1 MGDRLKGKV
10 AIVTGA
16 GRGLGRS
23 HALALAAEGAKI
35 VVNDLGVASDGSGT
49 DASPAEQVAHEIKKA
64 GGDAIASF
72 GNVTKLEDCQK
83 TVQEAVDKWGRVDIL
98 INNAGVLR
106 DRMVFNMS
114 AEEWDIVIKTHLYGH
129 FNCIRA
135 VASQMRQQRGGRIVN
150 TSSESGLGNLGQVN
164 YSAAKEGIVGLTR
177 TVARDLGR
185 YGIICNA
192 IRPRA
197 GTRMTLNEA
206 IQEAWTKSGGSGLG
220 AIPGETIEE
229 YLPPP
234 EFVSPFVVFLCT
246 DEAAKA
252 NINGRT
258 FLVVGGKVS
267 LYSEPELIKTITK
280 DWQKKGPW
288 TLDELIARVP
298 KELAEGLINPSP
310 PKEEKKK

>member
-1 MGDRLKGKV
+1 MGGRLKGKV

-16 GRGLGRS
+16 GRGIGRC
-23 HALALAAEGAKI
+23 HALALAAEGAAI

-49 DASPAEQVAHEIKKA
+49 DQSPAQQVADEIKKA
-64 GGDAIASF
+64 GGDAIASY

-83 TVQEAVDKWGRVDIL
+83 TVQDAVDKWGRVDIL

-114 AEEWDIVIKTHLYGH
+114 AEEWDLVIKTHLYGH

-135 VASQMRQQRGGRIVN
+135 VASQMRQQRTGRIVN
-150 TSSESGLGNLGQVN
+150 TSSEAGLGNLGQAN

-197 GTRMTLNEA
+197 GTRMTMNDA
-206 IQEAWTKSGGSGLG
+206 VQEAWNKSGGSGLG
-220 AIPGETIEE
+220 AAPGETMED

-234 EFVSPFVVFLCT
+234 EYVSPFVVFLCT

-258 FLVVGGKVS
+258 FLVVGGQ
-267 LYSEPELIKTITK
+267 LGLFSEPEVIRKITK
-280 DWQKKGPW
+280 DWRKDGPW
-288 TLDELIARVP
+288 TLDELVARVP
-298 KELAEGLINPSP
+298 KELAQGLVNPSP
-310 PKEEKKK
+310 PKKEK

>member
-1 MGDRLKGKV
+1 
-10 AIVTGA
+10 
-16 GRGLGRS
+16 
-23 HALALAAEGAKI
+23 
-35 VVNDLGVASDGSGT
+35 
-49 DASPAEQVAHEIKKA
+49 
-64 GGDAIASF
+64 
-72 GNVTKLEDCQK
+72 
-83 TVQEAVDKWGRVDIL
+83 
-98 INNAGVLR
+98 
-106 DRMVFNMS
+106 MVFNMS

-135 VASQMRQQRGGRIVN
+135 VASQMRQQRVGRIVN
-150 TSSESGLGNLGQVN
+150 TSSEAGLGNLGQAN
-164 YSAAKEGIVGLTR
+164 YASAKEGIVGLTR

-206 IQEAWTKSGGSGLG
+206 VQEAWTKSGGSGLG
-220 AIPGETIEE
+220 AAAGETIEE

-258 FLVVGGKVS
+258 FLVVGGKVC

-280 DWQKKGPW
+280 DWQKQGPW

-298 KELAEGLINPSP
+298 KELAQGLVNPSP
-310 PKEEKKK
+310 PKKEK